1 VKRLLL
7 GCLVAVAVAS
17 GCGGGGSTGLAP
29 PPVQAASTTRL
40 GDFRPSG
47 PVSAGKPVTISF
59 HIIQPSGKTLTQFAE
74 GPQLGPHSGVHLILV
89 RDDLS
94 QIIHR
99 HPPIGAGGAIS
110 ETVRFPAPGPYRLLI
125 DVYAKGS
132 SGVLPYD
139 NFQMKHTIHVSG
151 AYHPQPIGA
160 VRKSVTADGYR
171 FEIRHLPKLRVAQAA
186 VLDVHVSDAAGR
198 PAKFT
203 PWYGALAHAIFFHE
217 RDLSYFHTH
226 VCAPN
231 SAGCTGVGAIAGS
244 SSKPGV
250 LHVGVLLSE
259 AGVWRLFLQ
268 CQIGGRVVT
277 APFTLKVAS

>member
-1 VKRLLL
+1 MNRLRLASL
-7 GCLVAVAVAS
+7 AAVAVAF
-17 GCGGGGSTGLAP
+17 GCGGGSTGLTAP
-29 PPVQAASTTRL
+29 TVQPAKQYRL
-40 GDFRPSG
+40 GDFMPSR

-59 HIIQPSGKTLTQFAE
+59 HIIQPSGKPLTQFAE
-74 GPQLGPHSGVHLILV
+74 GAQLGPHTGVHLILV

-99 HPPIGAGGAIS
+99 HPPIGAGGVIT
-110 ETVRFPAPGPYRLLI
+110 ETVSFPAPGPYRLLV

-132 SGVLPYD
+132 TGVLPYN
-139 NFQMKHTIHVSG
+139 NFQMPHTIDVSG
-151 AYHPQPIGA
+151 AYHPRPIGA
-160 VRKSVTADGYR
+160 VRSSVSVGGYR
-171 FEIRHLPKLRVAQAA
+171 FAIQRLPKLRVAQAA
-186 VLDVHVSDAAGR
+186 FLDVHVRDAAGR
-198 PAKFT
+198 PAKFA

-250 LHVGVLLSE
+250 LHVGVLLPE

-268 CQIGGRVVT
+268 CKIGGRVVS

>member
-1 VKRLLL
+1 MNRL
-7 GCLVAVAVAS
+7 CLACLAALAAAS
-17 GCGGGGSTGLAP
+17 GCGGGSTGLAAP
-29 PPVQAASTTRL
+29 TVQPAKQYRL
-40 GDFRPSG
+40 GDFTPVG
-47 PVSAGKPVTISF
+47 AVSAGKPVTISF
-59 HIIQPSGKTLTQFAE
+59 HIIQPSGQPLTQFAE
-74 GPQLGPHSGVHLILV
+74 GAQLGPHTGVHLILV

-99 HPPIGAGGAIS
+99 HPPIAAGGAIS
-110 ETVRFPAPGPYRLLI
+110 ETVTFSAPGPYRLLV

-132 SGVLPYD
+132 TGVLPYN
-139 NFQMKHTIHVSG
+139 NFQMTGTIDVSG

-160 VRKSVTADGYR
+160 VRNSVTADGYR
-171 FEIRHLPKLRVAQAA
+171 FAIHNMPKLRVAQAA
-186 VLDVHVSDAAGR
+186 FLDVHVSDAAGH

-250 LHVGVLLSE
+250 LHVGVLLPE

-268 CQIGGRVVT
+268 CRIGGRVVS